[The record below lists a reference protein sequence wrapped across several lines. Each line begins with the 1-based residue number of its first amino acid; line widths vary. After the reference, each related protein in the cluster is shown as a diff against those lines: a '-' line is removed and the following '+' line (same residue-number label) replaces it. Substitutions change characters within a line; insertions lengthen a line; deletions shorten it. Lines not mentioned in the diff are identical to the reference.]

1 MGESSDRPTGLSNP
15 LSVEH
20 LLLVRNLY
28 RELRAERP
36 DVLGGLPSGTSWI
49 RWRYLREGTIRTL
62 AQVRFRDDDF
72 TLSINRYAFDQYYM
86 MQPIILKGLIHH
98 ELLHIVC
105 GSEEGHGPMFT
116 GLESS
121 WEHYD
126 EYRYQRAKFVRAIER
141 IERDKGR
148 LFKYICPNCSK
159 VLFRTRRMAPDS
171 ACRECCKTLNNGVWC
186 ESYVLIEQND

>member
-1 MGESSDRPTGLSNP
+1 MGESSDRRGLTNP

-36 DVLGGLPSGTSWI
+36 DVLGGLPSGTSWL

-72 TLSINRYAFDQYYM
+72 TVSINRYAFDQYYM

-105 GSEEGHGPMFT
+105 GSEEGHGLCSLDLNLRGNNLTNTDTNEP
-116 GLESS
+116 SS
-121 WEHYD
+121 
-126 EYRYQRAKFVRAIER
+126 
-141 IERDKGR
+141 
-148 LFKYICPNCSK
+148 
-159 VLFRTRRMAPDS
+159 
-171 ACRECCKTLNNGVWC
+171 
-186 ESYVLIEQND
+186 